1 MNISDAFVIL
11 DGHEW
16 DAESLADATAAFL
29 NAGLKPSTGTQ
40 SRNIRFAIRV
50 GLILR
55 WNDAF
60 LVNQDAVMELEE
72 IMELDSLGIGDAFPF
87 D

>member
-1 MNISDAFVIL
+1 MNINDAFATL

-16 DAESLADATAAFL
+16 DAESLADSVAAFL

-40 SRNIRFAIRV
+40 SRNIRFAIEN
-50 GLILR
+50 GLILK
-55 WNDAF
+55 WNGSI
-60 LVNQDAVMELEE
+60 LVNQDAVIELSE
-72 IMELDSLGIGDAFPF
+72 IMDTFPM

>member
-1 MNISDAFVIL
+1 MNISDAFVTL

-16 DAESLADATAAFL
+16 DAESLADATALFL

-40 SRNIRFAIRV
+40 SRNIRMAIESGVIQRNGSEWV
-50 GLILR
+50 SVQENIL
-55 WNDAF
+55 
-60 LVNQDAVMELEE
+60 ELDEL
-72 IMELDSLGIGDAFPF
+72 MELDSLGIGDAFPF

>member
-1 MNISDAFVIL
+1 MNISDAFTTL
-11 DGHEW
+11 DGNEW

-40 SRNIRFAIRV
+40 SRNIRMAIESGIIQRNGSEWITV
-50 GLILR
+50 QENIL
-55 WNDAF
+55 
-60 LVNQDAVMELEE
+60 ELEE

>member
-1 MNISDAFVIL
+1 MNITDAFAVL
-11 DGHEW
+11 DGLSAW

-40 SRNIRFAIRV
+40 SRNIRFAIDN

-55 WNDAF
+55 FNGAF
-60 LVNQDAVMELEE
+60 LVNQDAVIELTELMET
-72 IMELDSLGIGDAFPF
+72 FPM